1 MIPLLLPWT
10 PGLGHAC
17 ADTTAAAAA
26 IHTPWLQ
33 PRVWELSAPPGP
45 ETALA
50 ALASAGAGPALVW
63 TGAGS
68 LALTGL
74 DPAGLSDQPGAVA
87 TETDG
92 FALDLIWAPDAS
104 ALAAVWHDSAS
115 RLTPQELWPHQR
127 LGLAF
132 PLALRRLSPQR
143 RIHDSQRLPA
153 VWRQRQL
160 PPSPAGALT
169 PDAIEDAIR
178 RRDPELLA
186 CAWEWLLA
194 APNPA
199 DHWGLGLRLW
209 VAAGRRWPW
218 TAPTRAVA
226 QQPPGDRL
234 LLLQA
239 LQAGW
244 LQGLQQLPLLLAAMP
259 AEQRALHTLSRD
271 AQRRGAYGSVFKAMR
286 SMADADRGPL
296 QAATMAAPP
305 SLRAPAFP
313 WADLNAADPA
323 RLHSLTERLRQA
335 LRQGEPFSLLRLGD
349 GEGVFLA
356 GERPCLGGATIN
368 GSRRD
373 PRLTPEGHLP
383 DDLHRAL
390 IDRFLQAIEAADVV
404 GVPDL
409 SQCLTGPR
417 HYPRVLTNLWRAL
430 SPPRQQALAPRLLPG
445 GCHLHLFWLANG
457 FYEEPPFTGVHGV
470 IAPLLP
476 PGLAG
481 RAAWQP
487 IPGEHGHHAS
497 DAGPAHYPVVYD
509 ETLTWIARQAAPGRL
524 FLVGAGILGKIY
536 CDAIRQQGGVAVD
549 VGSVM
554 DLCGGLSQSRGEARL
569 NPFLLPLAA
578 RAFAQAADSG

>member
-1 MIPLLLPWT
+1 
-10 PGLGHAC
+10 
-17 ADTTAAAAA
+17 
-26 IHTPWLQ
+26 
-33 PRVWELSAPPGP
+33 
-45 ETALA
+45 
-50 ALASAGAGPALVW
+50 
-63 TGAGS
+63 
-68 LALTGL
+68 
-74 DPAGLSDQPGAVA
+74 VA
-87 TETDG
+87 TATDG

-104 ALAAVWHDSAS
+104 ALAAVWHDSAT
-115 RLTPQELWPHQR
+115 RQPGELWPHQR
-127 LGLAF
+127 LSLAF

-143 RIHDSQRLPA
+143 RILDSQRLPA
-153 VWRQRQL
+153 VWRRQS
-160 PPSPAGALT
+160 PSSPEEALT
-169 PDAIEDAIR
+169 PEVIKEALR
-178 RRDPELLA
+178 QRNPELLA
-186 CAWEWLLA
+186 RAWAWLLNL
-194 APNPA
+194 PNPA
-199 DHWGLGLRLW
+199 DHWGLGLQLW

-218 TAPTRAVA
+218 TPPTRAVA
-226 QQPPGDRL
+226 EQPLEDRL

-244 LQGLQQLPLLLAAMP
+244 LRQPQQLPLLLAALP
-259 AEQRALHTLSRD
+259 QEQRALHNLRQHHPHT
-271 AQRRGAYGSVFKAMR
+271 GACGTVL
-286 SMADADRGPL
+286 MALPSLAVADRGPL
-296 QAATMAAPP
+296 QAATLAAAP
-305 SLRAPAFP
+305 SLRFPAFP

-323 RLHSLTERLRQA
+323 GLHSLSERLRQA
-335 LRQGEPFSLLRLGD
+335 LRQGEPFSIVRLGD

-356 GERPCLGGATIN
+356 GERPCVGGATIN
-368 GSRRD
+368 GSLRD

-390 IDRFLQAIEAADVV
+390 IKRFLEAIEAADVV

-430 SPPRQQALAPRLLPG
+430 SPPRQEALAPRLLPG

-457 FYEEPPFTGVHGV
+457 FYEAPPFTGVHGV
-470 IAPLLP
+470 IAPRLP

-487 IPGEHGHHAS
+487 IPGEHGHHAP

-509 ETLTWIARQAAPGRL
+509 ETLAWIARQAAPGRL

-536 CDAIRQQGGVAVD
+536 CNAIRQRGGVAVD

-578 RAFAQAADSG
+578 RAFAQAADRD